1 MTEEELTQ
9 ARLENM
15 LKDMQEYL
23 KTEKI
28 GLRPTKF
35 LYRPSDLKELGLT
48 QEDVLKIIKEQEHD

>member
-1 MTEEELTQ
+1 MTEDLTQ

-15 LKDMQEYL
+15 LKDIQEYL

-28 GLRPTKF
+28 GLRPTKV

-48 QEDVLKIIKEQEHD
+48 PEDVLKIIKEQEHD

>member
-1 MTEEELTQ
+1 MNEELTQ
-9 ARLENM
+9 AGLENM

-28 GLRPTKF
+28 GLRPTKV

-48 QEDVLKIIKEQEHD
+48 HDDVVKMIKEKQA